1 MKGKSADMGMDILQH
16 RTFQRG
22 EFTPGDQGEGQ
33 KAQHRAVTGQELR
46 GSRPAGLAVRS
57 RWKKEQKDPHEST
70 LAPGA
75 TAQGYSSLRLVVF
88 LQQQRMS
95 QRELAGLYLQPAEH
109 LTAS

>member
-1 MKGKSADMGMDILQH
+1 M
-16 RTFQRG
+16 
-22 EFTPGDQGEGQ
+22 
-33 KAQHRAVTGQELR
+33 QHRAVTGQELR
-46 GSRPAGLAVRS
+46 GSQPTGVAMRS
-57 RWKKEQKDPHEST
+57 RWKKEQKGLHEHCEST

-75 TAQGYSSLRLVVF
+75 AACWSSGQGYSSLRLVDL